1 VISAGGAT
9 SGLAA
14 SIAELARELGAAVVI
29 AGPGAGSGGSEP
41 GRPLLQGSDVL
52 ELDATDRAD
61 REAFQEAL
69 VERWD
74 GVDGAAHVIA
84 PMPPDAAGTSDPGE
98 AMRLATAAFAAGA
111 YSLSAFARTVVP
123 LMRQP
128 SGSTGSIV
136 GVSLWR
142 TDDWLGPIE
151 ETLEGVNR
159 YAACE
164 LGPRGIRVNLVAA
177 GPLAAPAAERVPAGE
192 ALAGE
197 SYDKAPLGWD
207 ARDPTPIARAACF
220 LLSDWAR
227 GVSGDVLHVDGGTHL
242 VGR

>member
-1 VISAGGAT
+1 MISAGGAA
-9 SGLAA
+9 SGVAA

-29 AGPGAGSGGSEP
+29 AGKGESEP
-41 GRPLLQGSDVL
+41 ERASRQGSDVL
-52 ELDATDRAD
+52 ALDATDRAD
-61 REAFQEAL
+61 HEVLQEAL

-74 GVDGAAHVIA
+74 GVDGAVHVIA
-84 PMPPDAAGTSDPGE
+84 PMPPDAAGTSDPDQ

-111 YSLSAFARTVVP
+111 YSLSAVARAVAP

-128 SGSTGSIV
+128 SGPTGSIV

-142 TDDWLGPIE
+142 TRPDDWLGPIQ

-164 LGPRGIRVNLVAA
+164 LGPRGVRVNLVAA
-177 GPLAAPAAERVPAGE
+177 GPLAAERAPADGPLPRG
-192 ALAGE
+192 
-197 SYDKAPLGWD
+197 SYDQAPLGWD
-207 ARDPTPIARAACF
+207 AHDPTPVARASCF

-227 GVSGDVLHVDGGTHL
+227 GVSGDVLHVDGGIHL
-242 VGR
+242 SGR